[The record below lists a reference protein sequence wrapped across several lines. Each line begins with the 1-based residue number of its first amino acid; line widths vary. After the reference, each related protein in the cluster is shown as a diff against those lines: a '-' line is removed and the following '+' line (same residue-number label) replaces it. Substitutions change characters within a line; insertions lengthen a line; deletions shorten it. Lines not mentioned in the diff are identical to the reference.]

1 MEKYNIG
8 QEILKEVKAKYPS
21 VTAFAKDLCKSSSAT
36 YEIFGKTSLDTDLLL
51 KVSKLL
57 DRDFF
62 REFSEKCLNGEV
74 AVEDKDMTEN
84 HINCLLPE
92 DELHVFTY
100 DKHEMVLEEYFLLP
114 RKKPLV
120 AFCGWKDR
128 NEEIKLTCVIG
139 ENIFGKGM
147 VRSLRVDSNNLA
159 DLEAQIPMLTSI
171 PQKAFVILYSGS
183 GLQNGYDH
191 VILLA
196 EKLLAASGKHVVL
209 ICDNRNWVN
218 KYSLEYSSYAE
229 PAFDTWK
236 ERIFACVLDNSQNDF
251 VYYREL
257 YYAIKGCG
265 YIDAIRNCLGFIHPD
280 GIDEEKVKQLIA
292 EAKEKLSTFKD
303 TIIKEDEERE
313 RHLISSLVVRPE
325 DMEKFKRHRS
335 KEAVSIWI
343 DISKATGTIRDWQGS
358 FKSMIFGDDPWYSDA
373 PM

>member
-51 KVSKLL
+51 KISQLL
-57 DRDFF
+57 ERDFF

-128 NEEIKLTCVIG
+128 EEEIKLTCVIG

-147 VRSLRVDSNNLA
+147 VRPLRFNSKNLA

-209 ICDNRNWVN
+209 ICDNRNCVN

-343 DISKATGTIRDWQGS
+343 DISKATGTILNWQGS
-358 FKSMIFGDDPWYSDA
+358 LSSRILSDDPWYSDA

>member
-1 MEKYNIG
+1 
-8 QEILKEVKAKYPS
+8 
-21 VTAFAKDLCKSSSAT
+21 
-36 YEIFGKTSLDTDLLL
+36 
-51 KVSKLL
+51 
-57 DRDFF
+57 
-62 REFSEKCLNGEV
+62 
-74 AVEDKDMTEN
+74 
-84 HINCLLPE
+84 
-92 DELHVFTY
+92 
-100 DKHEMVLEEYFLLP
+100 
-114 RKKPLV
+114 
-120 AFCGWKDR
+120 
-128 NEEIKLTCVIG
+128 
-139 ENIFGKGM
+139 M

-159 DLEAQIPMLTSI
+159 DLEAQIPILTSI
-171 PQKAFVILYSGS
+171 PQKAFVILYNGS

-209 ICDNRNWVN
+209 ICSNRNWVN
-218 KYSLEYSSYAE
+218 EYSLEYCSYAE

-236 ERIFACVLDNSQNDF
+236 ERIFACVLDNCENDF
-251 VYYREL
+251 VYNREL
-257 YYAIKGCG
+257 YNAIKGRG
-265 YIDAIRNCLGFIHPD
+265 YIDAISCCLGLGTSD
-280 GIDEEKVKQLIA
+280 IDEEKVKQLIA

>member
-1 MEKYNIG
+1 
-8 QEILKEVKAKYPS
+8 
-21 VTAFAKDLCKSSSAT
+21 
-36 YEIFGKTSLDTDLLL
+36 
-51 KVSKLL
+51 
-57 DRDFF
+57 
-62 REFSEKCLNGEV
+62 
-74 AVEDKDMTEN
+74 MTEN

-128 NEEIKLTCVIG
+128 GEEACVKQTCVIG

-147 VRSLRVDSNNLA
+147 VRSLRVNSNNLA
-159 DLEAQIPMLTSI
+159 DLEAQIPILTSI
-171 PQKAFVILYSGS
+171 PQKAFVILYRGR
-183 GLQNGYDH
+183 GLDNGYDY
-191 VILLA
+191 VILLT

-209 ICDNRNWVN
+209 ICSNRNWVDE
-218 KYSLEYSSYAE
+218 YSLEYSSYAE

-236 ERIFACVLDNSQNDF
+236 ERIFACVLDNCENDF
-251 VYYREL
+251 VYNREL

-265 YIDAIRNCLGFIHPD
+265 YIDAIRNCFGFHMED
-280 GIDEEKVKQLIA
+280 IDEEKVKQLIA

-325 DMEKFKRHRS
+325 DMEKFKRHMS
-335 KEAVSIWI
+335 KDAVSIWI
-343 DISKATGTIRDWQGS
+343 DVFKDTGTIYNFQGS
-358 FKSMIFGDDPWYSDA
+358 FESMILGDDLWYSDA